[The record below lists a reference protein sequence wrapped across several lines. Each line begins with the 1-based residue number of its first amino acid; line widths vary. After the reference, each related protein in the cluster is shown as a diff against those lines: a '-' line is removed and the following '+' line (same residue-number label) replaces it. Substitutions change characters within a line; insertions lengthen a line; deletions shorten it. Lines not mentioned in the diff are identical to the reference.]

1 METKENT
8 AEIKVGRAKGNVTE
22 IKIGKAKGNV
32 TETKIGKAKENVTE
46 TKIRRAKY
54 LTSAVKKE
62 QYPMDG
68 RPEIVF
74 IGRSNVGKS
83 SLINTLVNVHNLAR
97 VSKQPGKTQTIN
109 FFDVELIR
117 GSDDVSF
124 YLVDLP
130 GYGYAKV
137 GRSERRVWQQFITE
151 YLLESKNIKFVCQ
164 LIDIRHDPMESD
176 QKTFRWL
183 MEHGIP
189 VLIVATKTDK
199 ISKTAKTKNAE
210 RIKEVLGVDELDVLP
225 FSSLKVE
232 GRSELLDSIVTSLIE

>member
-1 METKENT
+1 ME
-8 AEIKVGRAKGNVTE
+8 
-22 IKIGKAKGNV
+22 
-32 TETKIGKAKENVTE
+32 AKEN
-46 TKIRRAKY
+46 KIENSAAEVKVRRAKY
-54 LTSAVKKE
+54 LMSAVKKE
-62 QYPMDG
+62 QYPTDG

-109 FFDVELIR
+109 FFDVELKR
-117 GSDDVSF
+117 DSDDVSF

-137 GRSERRVWQQFITE
+137 GRAERRFWQQFITE

-189 VLIVATKTDK
+189 VLIVATKADK
-199 ISKTAKTKNAE
+199 ISKTAKIKNAE